1 MDFVDILVIHHRIL
15 IKIITRKILFEKMI
29 KISEVLKVNFELAFI
44 FLGGK
49 KELEIGAKDRSGY
62 KLRKGD
68 KKCLIVIKKC
78 YHFS

>member
-1 MDFVDILVIHHRIL
+1 
-15 IKIITRKILFEKMI
+15 MI